1 MIGNLDTSATRLL
14 RSLADGAVRTSTRAR
29 RGSYAP
35 PTRLAQHLAPDR
47 RRGYVTAAQADALV
61 GFGIATFLAERMSTA
76 RNHCFTAR
84 ASHSLQV
91 LAGHSALAEP

>member
-35 PTRLAQHLAPDR
+35 PMRLAQHLAPGR
-47 RRGYVTAAQADALV
+47 RRGYMDR
-61 GFGIATFLAERMSTA
+61 G
-76 RNHCFTAR
+76 
-84 ASHSLQV
+84 
-91 LAGHSALAEP
+91 AGRCAGRVRHRHLPRRTD